1 MPTVARP
8 PSAAGPAELVLIGP
22 AAAGSSPPP
31 WRRFDDVEG
40 FVASGITPLA
50 FLLTAPDEA
59 ARSAAARA
67 IRRSAWWDRP
77 LFAPPGTPPSPLI
90 DGEATPQAAAEA
102 GQRAQALR
110 DSLRLDPH
118 TLQGD
123 ERVLYH
129 LYLREG
135 AELQP
140 VCDRQARLLYRYP
153 AAEALAVPGDNVD
166 GWLTALVRR
175 GLLAAGTVVDRTRH
189 CRPCGS
195 AHLHYLDV
203 CPHCSSLQIRK
214 AASLHCFTCGH
225 VAPEADF
232 ADGQGLACPKCSTRL
247 RHIGVD
253 YDRPLTQYACAGCH
267 HAFLEASIVARCLDC
282 SAIADPGTL
291 DVREVATLRLT
302 PHGRAALRAGQ
313 IEESFAALD
322 LPNSVVPNFF
332 RRLVDW
338 ALATQARHAEFG
350 FGLVLIEFEDAAGLI
365 EALGAPRAFLLLDEF
380 ARRLHEL
387 LRTSDVTTRTSEQ
400 RLWVFLP
407 FSSTEGF
414 VTRLRRVLDERPRQ
428 EPVELR
434 VRLRHLQAPQQVQ
447 QGEHAAQLM
456 QRLQDGGA
464 GGPP

>member
-1 MPTVARP
+1 MT
-8 PSAAGPAELVLIGP
+8 PAERPSPTADPTDLTFIGP
-22 AAAGSSPPP
+22 APEGAPRAVP
-31 WRRFDDVEG
+31 RFDSVAQLA
-40 FVASGITPLA
+40 ASGVSPQAVLVTWPE
-50 FLLTAPDEA
+50 PH
-59 ARSAAARA
+59 AREQALREL
-67 IRRSAWWDRP
+67 RRSPWWDRP
-77 LFAPPGTPPSPLI
+77 AFTLPGVP
-90 DGEATPQAAAEA
+90 ATPLSDGSATPDAAAQA
-102 GQRAQALR
+102 GQRARAIR
-110 DSLRLDPH
+110 DSLRLDPL

-135 AELQP
+135 TELLP

-153 AAEALAVPGDNVD
+153 AAEALAAPGDNVD

-175 GLLAAGTVVDRTRH
+175 NLLEPGTVVDRTRH
-189 CRPCGS
+189 CRQCSS

-232 ADGQGLACPKCSTRL
+232 HDGQGLACPKCSTRL

-253 YDRPLTQYACAGCH
+253 YDRPLTQYACASCH
-267 HAFLEASIVARCLDC
+267 HAFMEASIVARCLDC
-282 SAIADPGTL
+282 GAIAEPGTL
-291 DVREVATLRLT
+291 DVREVASLRLT

-322 LPNSVVPNFF
+322 LPNSVVPNYF

-338 ALATQARHAEFG
+338 ALAAQQRHAELT

-365 EALGAPRAFLLLDEF
+365 ETLGAPRAFLLLDEF

-407 FSSTEGF
+407 FSSPEGF
-414 VTRLRRVLDERPRQ
+414 AARVRRVLDERPRQ
-428 EPVELR
+428 GPADLR

-447 QGEHAAQLM
+447 RGEPAAQLM
-456 QRLQDGGA
+456 QRLQADSSA
-464 GGPP
+464 ERR